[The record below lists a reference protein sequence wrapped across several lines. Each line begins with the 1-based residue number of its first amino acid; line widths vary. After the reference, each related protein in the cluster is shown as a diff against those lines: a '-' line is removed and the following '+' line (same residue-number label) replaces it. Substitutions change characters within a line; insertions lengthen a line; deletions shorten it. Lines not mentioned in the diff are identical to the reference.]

1 MSRSLPRWSR
11 GHAEIVQDPAPDTDT
26 DVYLTLSIFYI
37 YILSTQRPPD
47 PPDISGLILI
57 PTETFKRKKI
67 SISCLI
73 SKDVEWDIYFP
84 ILTVSKE
91 CVIRCQAL
99 HVISNLIQHQLSD
112 KWRKRESKV
121 IGLLWLIRQYTD
133 FVRDVLR
140 FSATSGGGGVVGMRG
155 AGCCPVTLW
164 VVRSAHIINCGRLE
178 KIFRSYKLF
187 V

>member
-1 MSRSLPRWSR
+1 MSRFLPRWSR

-37 YILSTQRPPD
+37 SILSIVRPPD

-57 PTETFKRKKI
+57 PTETLNLKERKYFV
-67 SISCLI
+67 SFI

-84 ILTVSKE
+84 ILTVSQE

-133 FVRDVLR
+133 FVRDLLR
-140 FSATSGGGGVVGMRG
+140 FYATSGGGAVMRG

-164 VVRSAHIINCGRLE
+164 VVRSTHIINCGRL
-178 KIFRSYKLF
+178 
-187 V
+187 